1 MVDGKRSHSPAR
13 PVRVLHLMTGPSS
26 EIGGIASVIR
36 DIQYMAEARGS
47 FSAET
52 YWQGDHQTNSH
63 WKLRIGHRLNRAFSK
78 FQRSPYRFSGF
89 DRHAIPPGTSEQYDV
104 LHLHRPE
111 FQRAVAYRSHPRG
124 AVIVHAHSING
135 FTGGCVLESECP
147 RLKHGCRK
155 CPVVVNS
162 AAVLPPLGLR
172 QRIERFR
179 RMTPVI
185 ISNSHYTQ
193 RCIEQSPVI
202 EFARSS
208 VIITPAIDT
217 SVFRRASGPR
227 RASSVRRIGFVAAS
241 LSDENKQFDHF
252 VDASRA
258 LKSMFDVE
266 LHAAGHAS
274 TEFQKAFPDVHFRGP
289 VRGADLRIFYQS
301 LDALVVSSRS
311 ESFGM
316 ISVESQFCGT
326 PVVVYA
332 TGGLVETILVGVT
345 GRLARAGDIQD
356 LSNAIRDILSDKQI
370 SSKFD
375 SPCVEA
381 FLNSFTLDT
390 IARRYEELYHDL
402 ADNPF

>member
-1 MVDGKRSHSPAR
+1 
-13 PVRVLHLMTGPSS
+13 
-26 EIGGIASVIR
+26 
-36 DIQYMAEARGS
+36 
-47 FSAET
+47 
-52 YWQGDHQTNSH
+52 
-63 WKLRIGHRLNRAFSK
+63 
-78 FQRSPYRFSGF
+78 
-89 DRHAIPPGTSEQYDV
+89 
-104 LHLHRPE
+104 
-111 FQRAVAYRSHPRG
+111 
-124 AVIVHAHSING
+124 
-135 FTGGCVLESECP
+135 
-147 RLKHGCRK
+147 
-155 CPVVVNS
+155 
-162 AAVLPPLGLR
+162 
-172 QRIERFR
+172 
-179 RMTPVI
+179 
-185 ISNSHYTQ
+185 
-193 RCIEQSPVI
+193 
-202 EFARSS
+202 
-208 VIITPAIDT
+208 
-217 SVFRRASGPR
+217 
-227 RASSVRRIGFVAAS
+227 
-241 LSDENKQFDHF
+241 
-252 VDASRA
+252 
-258 LKSMFDVE
+258 MFDVE

>member
-1 MVDGKRSHSPAR
+1 MVNGKRSHNPAR

-26 EIGGIASVIR
+26 GIGGIASVIR
-36 DIQYMAEARGS
+36 DIQYMAEAHGS

-63 WKLRIGHRLNRAFSK
+63 WKFRIGHRLNRAFSRS
-78 FQRSPYRFSGF
+78 QRSSYRFPGF
-89 DRHAIPPGTSEQYDV
+89 DRHTIPQDASEHYDV

-111 FQRAVAYRSHPRG
+111 FHRAVAYRSHQKG

-155 CPVVVNS
+155 CPVVARS
-162 AAVLPPLGLR
+162 AAMLPPLGLR

-193 RCIEQSPVI
+193 RCIEQSPLI

-208 VIITPAIDT
+208 VIITPAIDA
-217 SVFRRASGPR
+217 SVFRRDARQP

-252 VDASRA
+252 VEASRA
-258 LKSMFDVE
+258 VRSTFDVE
-266 LHAAGHAS
+266 LHAAGHTS
-274 TEFQKAFPDVHFRGP
+274 LELQKAFPDVHFRGP
-289 VRGADLRIFYQS
+289 VRGAELRIFYQS

-316 ISVESQFCGT
+316 ISLEAQFCGT

-332 TGGLVETILVGVT
+332 TGGLVETILDGVT
-345 GRLARAGDIQD
+345 GRLARAGDIQE
-356 LSNAIRDILSDKQI
+356 LSNAIRDLLSDEQI

-375 SPCVEA
+375 SPRVKT
-381 FLNSFTLDT
+381 FLNSFTLET

-402 ADNPF
+402 ADNSL